1 MVQPC
6 FLPAL
11 AACLQI
17 KYVVELASAL
27 AKHPAVYRVDLL
39 TRLIKDPKVNKSYGQ
54 EEECILKPE
63 GAENDLGGAYI
74 VRLPCGP
81 VDQYIRYSQH
91 LCSSTYASGL
101 FWVVLML
108 CKAGQNSDSYVTA
121 CLQMCLRTFCCAYAI
136 H

>member
-1 MVQPC
+1 MLQPC
-6 FLPAL
+6 TLHKRSRHQDHHNT
-11 AACLQI
+11 AAYECLCVQI

-39 TRLIKDPKVNKSYGQ
+39 TRLIKDPKVAKEYGQ

-81 VDQYIRYSQH
+81 VDQYIR
-91 LCSSTYASGL
+91 CAVPVMSG
-101 FWVVLML
+101 V
-108 CKAGQNSDSYVTA
+108 
-121 CLQMCLRTFCCAYAI
+121 
-136 H
+136 

>member
-1 MVQPC
+1 MSTR
-6 FLPAL
+6 ATRNHYNTTTYE
-11 AACLQI
+11 CLCVQI

-39 TRLIKDPKVNKSYGQ
+39 TRLIKDPKVAKEYGQ

-81 VDQYIRYSQH
+81 VDQYIRY
-91 LCSSTYASGL
+91 AVPVMSG
-101 FWVVLML
+101 V
-108 CKAGQNSDSYVTA
+108 
-121 CLQMCLRTFCCAYAI
+121 
-136 H
+136 